1 MCTAPGTQ
9 QRFKNQKY
17 PSDPGAGSSS
27 SSAAGGFVPNLNTI
41 TTSHDLQWM
50 VQPTIMGASPGI
62 PPYPRPYRCP
72 HYPPGIR
79 PGVIRTAG
87 PILTPRRRHSEHL
100 TPEEEERRR
109 LRRERNKLAA
119 AKCRNRRKELTDTLQ
134 AETDQLEA
142 EQSGLKKEIAE
153 LQKQKERLELVLEA
167 HRPACKVP
175 EESSGEEEE
184 GQSRPGY
191 PRPASSQAGV
201 PAGPQRPSQSGS
213 SASQHHSA
221 PQRPAG
227 ARGSAHPNPD
237 AHAVPHP
244 LHPKPGLHLPH
255 TGGPRWPLRLWL
267 PARGLLLCPPAQQ
280 QRRPLLRFAQLPH
293 LVGALRTRRDP
304 LAPWRDSPESG
315 VSRPLQFLGR
325 FCPGLGGGVCCQ
337 RFSWSSVYIPHSGSL
352 PPLLAGDLAGLSFC
366 RLHPSAWSQVAGP
379 QEGPDHLPSHPT
391 RTQVIP
397 CFSLLVAEA
406 GQPSLC
412 GVGSS
417 LGFPASAKG
426 VELHGLKCPPP
437 IVL

>member
-1 MCTAPGTQ
+1 MYKGYGAGRAPAPGSHRPSTLRPGTQ
-9 QRFKNQKY
+9 QQKY
-17 PSDPGAGSSS
+17 PSDPGAGSS

-41 TTSHDLQWM
+41 TTSHELQWM

-184 GQSRPGY
+184 GQSRPET
-191 PRPASSQAGV
+191 
-201 PAGPQRPSQSGS
+201 
-213 SASQHHSA
+213 
-221 PQRPAG
+221 
-227 ARGSAHPNPD
+227 
-237 AHAVPHP
+237 
-244 LHPKPGLHLPH
+244 L
-255 TGGPRWPLRLWL
+255 
-267 PARGLLLCPPAQQ
+267 
-280 QRRPLLRFAQLPH
+280 AQLPVKWESPPGPSAPRRAAPVPPSITLPPSGLLEPEALH
-293 LVGALRTRRDP
+293 TPTLMPTPSLTPFTPSLVFTYPTPGDP
-304 LAPWRDSPESG
+304 DGP
-315 VSRPLQFLGR
+315 
-325 FCPGLGGGVCCQ
+325 
-337 RFSWSSVYIPHSGSL
+337 SGSGFPHEACSSAHRRSSSGDHSSDSL
-352 PPLLAGDLAGLSFC
+352 NSPTLLAL
-366 RLHPSAWSQVAGP
+366 
-379 QEGPDHLPSHPT
+379 
-391 RTQVIP
+391 
-397 CFSLLVAEA
+397 
-406 GQPSLC
+406 
-412 GVGSS
+412 
-417 LGFPASAKG
+417 
-426 VELHGLKCPPP
+426 
-437 IVL
+437 